1 MPALGRHYLFLS
13 LRVALEPVHEAV
25 DSSCMYVP
33 GDDFVFLNVDGDDD
47 SAVRVGIICELIAI
61 LAAPLTEMVGEIIAL
76 RLLHPVILRHYPL
89 KLIRDNDS
97 SELLGASVDLPAE
110 GVEEGL
116 ASSVERSNSVPGAN
130 TARRTISSSMR
141 TPKPKTRMRAFFL
154 VKPEHFC
161 VIAYLHS
168 AACKVSTGGNGSP

>member
-1 MPALGRHYLFLS
+1 M
-13 LRVALEPVHEAV
+13 HEAV
-25 DSSCMYVP
+25 DGGGVYVT

-47 SAVRVGIICELIAI
+47 GTVGVSVICKLIAI
-61 LAAPLTEMVGEIIAL
+61 LAAPFAEVIGEVISL
-76 RLLHPVILRHYPL
+76 RLLLLSISQPRELR
-89 KLIRDNDS
+89 K
-97 SELLGASVDLPAE
+97 ASRP
-110 GVEEGL
+110 
-116 ASSVERSNSVPGAN
+116 SSVERSNSVPGAN